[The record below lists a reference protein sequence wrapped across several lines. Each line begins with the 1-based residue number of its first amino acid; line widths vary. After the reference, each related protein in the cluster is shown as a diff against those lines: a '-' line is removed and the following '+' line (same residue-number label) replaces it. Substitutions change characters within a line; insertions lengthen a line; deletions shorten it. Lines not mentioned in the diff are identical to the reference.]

1 VSIRFQ
7 AIRGMND
14 VLPSETSL
22 WQFTEKVLQKICD
35 SYAYQEIRL
44 PLIEQTALFKRT
56 IGEVTDIVEK
66 EMYTFVDMNGDS
78 ISLRPEGTASC
89 VRAMIEHGL
98 LRQAQKV
105 WYMGPMFRHEK
116 PQKGRYRQFNQ
127 FGVEVFGIPE
137 VSAELE
143 LLAMT
148 QRIWKELELLETI
161 SLQINCLGSSEDRAH
176 YREEL
181 VNFFKLHQTALT
193 EEELKRLEK
202 NPLRLLD
209 SKSESIQALLKNA
222 PQLMDFISDQSKQ
235 SFEILCHGLES
246 LGISYQINPYLVR
259 GLDYYHDLVFEWVT
273 TELGSQATVCAGGR
287 YNGLVEQLGGN
298 AVPAVGFALGIE
310 RIILLQQAHKK
321 VEKHVDVYVMTQEE
335 QPLAQTIKL
344 AESIRQQTPLDVEIS
359 LLSTSLKSQFK
370 KADRSGASIGL
381 ILGQEEL
388 QNQMVTVKLL
398 RQNEQENKQFSV
410 SFNEINDW
418 LMRHIKDLK

>member
-7 AIRGMND
+7 AIRGIND
-14 VLPSETSL
+14 VLPGETSL

-98 LRQAQKV
+98 LRQSQKV

-148 QRIWKELELLETI
+148 QRIWKELDLLENI

-176 YREEL
+176 YRAEL
-181 VNFFKLHQTALT
+181 VKFFKQHQSVLT
-193 EEELKRLEK
+193 EDELKRLEK

-222 PQLMDFISDQSKQ
+222 PRLMDFISEESKH
-235 SFEILCHGLES
+235 SFEMLCQGLDS
-246 LGISYQINPYLVR
+246 LGIPYQINPYLVR

-273 TELGSQATVCAGGR
+273 TKLGSQATLCAGGR
-287 YNGLVEQLGGN
+287 YNGLVEQLGGST
-298 AVPAVGFALGIE
+298 VPAVGFALGIE
-310 RIILLQQAHKK
+310 RIILLQQAHQQ
-321 VEKHVDVYVMTQEE
+321 VEKHVDVYLMTQEE
-335 QPLAQTIKL
+335 QPLAQTIKI
-344 AESIRQQTPLDVEIS
+344 AESIRQQTQLDVEIS
-359 LLSTSLKSQFK
+359 LVSSSLKSQFK
-370 KADRSGASIGL
+370 KADRSGAFIGL

-388 QNQMVTVKLL
+388 QNQMITVKLL